1 MHSELC
7 TMLLTVSFLKNQN
20 QGSFNLCRA
29 YNLVHQQ
36 DSQINLYRFKEN
48 YSLKYDGRGGW

>member
-1 MHSELC
+1 
-7 TMLLTVSFLKNQN
+7 MLLTVSFLKNQN

-36 DSQINLYRFKEN
+36 DSQIYLYRFKEN